1 MNMMKVLVLLT
12 TLLATSAYA
21 VIDGHKYPFED
32 PADAARFEQL
42 AEDLRCPKCQNQN
55 LADSNAPVAADLRDK
70 VYELMQEG
78 KNDQEVVDYL
88 VARYGDFV
96 RYKPPFRLDTLL
108 LWGAPALMLIF
119 GILLV
124 IGLRRQAAA
133 SPSVLTAE
141 EQQKLNELKAR
152 LNESETVAETTA
164 DTTAGNRNS

>member
-1 MNMMKVLVLLT
+1 MNAMKVCILLIS
-12 TLLATSAYA
+12 LFSASAYA

-108 LWGAPALMLIF
+108 LWGSPVLMLIF
-119 GILLV
+119 GIILV
-124 IGLRRQAAA
+124 IGLRRQAGA

-152 LNESETVAETTA
+152 LNDSETTA
-164 DTTAGNRNS
+164 DTTAENRNS